1 MKKFLIA
8 IAFSVI
14 GATSIGSAHAAP
26 LGDFNFEYRMDGM
39 SSLRPIQV
47 FDDGSS
53 TYFQFSGRG
62 ELPAMFS
69 NTGRM
74 LSGSFQNQFYV
85 VKGVYPEI
93 IIRNGRQ
100 MARVYQKNAQVGTF
114 EDFQTAEA
122 EREARKTVKQHNA
135 AYDFEYEVYGIA
147 SEKPRL
153 IYNDGQSTW
162 VEISADAKIVS
173 GGEVQRSGPYWRIE
187 GVPSTIK
194 VSVPKGRTT
203 QTLEIA
209 YLGKPKTAV
218 VERQEK
224 PVQQANPN
232 VSAERKRSPEAAPLS
247 ALIQPSVKQGMQG
260 SFTVEVQRQPQ
271 PVAVKLEPSAMSGDD
286 LASPGVLAFSGRIT
300 RSTPALIR
308 KLAGFL
314 EENGIQSEYEVAASG
329 KEADLLVAQLNRLGA
344 KRLTVTGE
352 QFSGARLIT
361 LEKIQDGD
369 AR

>member
-1 MKKFLIA
+1 MKKLLIA
-8 IAFSVI
+8 IAFSMVEVI
-14 GATSIGSAHAAP
+14 SSGSAHAAP
-26 LGDFNFEYRMDGM
+26 LGDFNFEYRMDGL
-39 SSLRPIQV
+39 SNLRPIQV

-53 TYFQFSGRG
+53 TYFQFSVRG
-62 ELPAMFS
+62 DVPAMFS

-100 MARVYQKNAQVGTF
+100 MARVYQRNAQVGTF
-114 EDFQTAEA
+114 DEFQAADA

-162 VEISADAKIVS
+162 IEISSDAKIVS
-173 GGEVQRSGPYWRIE
+173 GGEVQRSGPYWRID

-194 VSVPKGRTT
+194 VSVPKGRST
-203 QTLEIA
+203 QMLEIA
-209 YLGKPKTAV
+209 YLGKPKSV
-218 VERQEK
+218 IVERQEK
-224 PVQQANPN
+224 QAQSANPV
-232 VSAERKRSPEAAPLS
+232 VSTERKRTPEQHTLAAPS
-247 ALIQPSVKQGMQG
+247 QAPVKQAMQG
-260 SFTVEVQRQPQ
+260 SFTVEVPRYPQ
-271 PVAVKLEPSAMSGDD
+271 KSGVNLEPSAIAGDD
-286 LASPGVLAFSGRIT
+286 LASPGILAFSNRIS
-300 RSTPALIR
+300 RPTPALIR

-314 EENGIQSEYEVAASG
+314 EENGIHSEYEVAASG
-329 KEADLLVAQLNRLGA
+329 KEADVLVAQLNRLGA